1 MAGSGNAAPHP
12 DPPHPGP
19 PHPGQAEGVLVVDKP
34 GKLSSH
40 DVVNQL
46 RRLYRTRRVGHA
58 GTLDPMATGVLVML
72 FGEATKLSSVLTTQ
86 SKRYEATIE
95 LGAETDTLDQ
105 DGRVVSRRPVPEW
118 SEAQIEAALELERQR
133 RLQMP
138 PQVSAIRVGGVRAYE
153 KARRGEETAL
163 EPRDVAV
170 HEMQL
175 VERSRTSLSVRLSVS
190 KGYYVRALGRDL
202 ARELGTVG
210 HLTCLRRLASGPF
223 DLGMAVALPLS
234 EPAPLM
240 PLAQAAALALPTSEV
255 AGDTARRAAF
265 GQPLDRAELP
275 GLPEGVLGR
284 AALLHEGRLIALV
297 TMEENSNHFRVLR
310 GFVAASDG
318 EDPGD

>member
-1 MAGSGNAAPHP
+1 MA
-12 DPPHPGP
+12 

-34 GKLSSH
+34 PKLSSH

-118 SEAQIEAALELERQR
+118 SDARVEAALAVERR
-133 RLQMP
+133 RQLQLP

-153 KARRGEETAL
+153 NARRGEETPL
-163 EPRDVAV
+163 EPRDVVV
-170 HEMQL
+170 HELEL
-175 VERSRTSLSVRLSVS
+175 VEHDQTSLSVRLSVS

-210 HLTCLRRLASGPF
+210 HLTRLRRLASGPF
-223 DLGMAVALPLS
+223 DLTRAVALPLT
-234 EPAPLM
+234 EPAPLL
-240 PLAQAAALALPTSEV
+240 PLSQAAALALPTSEV
-255 AGDTARRAAF
+255 ALDTARRAAF
-265 GQPLDRAELP
+265 GQPLARAELP
-275 GLPEGVLGR
+275 GLPAGLVGR
-284 AALLHEGRLIALV
+284 AAVLHEGRLIALV
-297 TMEENSNHFRVLR
+297 AAEEDSHHFKVLR
-310 GFVAASDG
+310 GFVAAAAE
-318 EDPGD
+318 EDPAD